1 MRLRSKISFTRE
13 KNTMLYFKNDY
24 SEGACREVI
33 DALVKTNEEHLLGY
47 GADFYTQRAKE
58 KIRRAIGKDDVE
70 IYFITGGT
78 QTNKLLIDSY
88 LDSAEGVISVDTGHI
103 AVHEGGAIES
113 TGHKVL
119 TLPHNN
125 GKLLAEALD
134 AYMSR
139 FIGDAARSFMV
150 QPGMVYI
157 SHPTEYG
164 TLYSKQELTKLSK
177 IAHKYG
183 LPLFLDGAR
192 LGYAL
197 ACSECDLTLKDIAEL
212 CDAFYIGGTKVGA
225 LCGEALVYTSSAP
238 KYMQTKIK
246 QHGALLAKGRLNGV
260 QFDTLFTD
268 DLYVKIA
275 KNAIETASALRC
287 ALAEKGYK
295 FLIDSPTNQLF
306 PIFSNEKLKELEKK
320 VVFEWWEPYDEEH
333 SVIRF
338 ATSFATKQSDVDELI
353 ELL

>member
-1 MRLRSKISFTRE
+1 
-13 KNTMLYFKNDY
+13 MLYFKNDY
-24 SEGACREVI
+24 SEGACREVME
-33 DALVKTNEEHLLGY
+33 ALLRTNDEHLAGY
-47 GADFYTQRAKE
+47 GADIYTERAKE
-58 KIRRAIGKDDVE
+58 KIRKSIGKSEAE

-78 QTNKLLIDSY
+78 QTNKLLIDTY
-88 LDSAEGVISVDTGHI
+88 LDSAEGVISVETGHI
-103 AVHEGGAIES
+103 AVHEGGAIEA

-119 TLPHNN
+119 TIPHKE
-125 GKLLAEALD
+125 GKLTAKALD
-134 AYMSR
+134 TYMTA
-139 FIGDAARSFMV
+139 FLNDAANSFMV

-164 TLYSKQELTKLSK
+164 TLYTKSELTDLSK
-177 IAHKYG
+177 IAHKYN
-183 LPLFLDGAR
+183 LPLFMDGAR

-197 ACSECDLTLKDIAEL
+197 ACPESDLTLPDIAEL

-225 LCGEALVYTSSAP
+225 LCGEALIYTNAQP
-238 KYMQTKIK
+238 QYMQTKIK

-268 DLYVKIA
+268 DLYIKIA
-275 KNAIETASALRC
+275 DNAIKTATVLREAL
-287 ALAEKGYK
+287 LDKGYK
-295 FLIDSPTNQLF
+295 LFIDSPTNQLF
-306 PIFSNEKLKELEKK
+306 PILSNDKLKALSEK

-338 ATSFATKQSDVDELI
+338 ATSFATKMSDVEQLI